1 MSKEFDPKAA
11 KAARDEELKGIMDSL
26 EQGVKD
32 VFSSEKY
39 KTFLDTMAKFPRYS
53 VNNNILIMMQRPDAS
68 LVQSYGGWKKM
79 GRNVKRGEKGIR
91 ILAPAPYKA
100 QVEQQKVDSNGRGI
114 FDTKGNPVMETVE
127 VDRVAFKPV
136 STFDVSQTEGK
147 ELPSLG
153 VSELTGSVENYNAFI
168 EAIKEVCPVPI
179 GFEDIKSGA
188 KGYYHTTDK
197 RIAIQSGMS
206 ELQTLKTAIHEMT
219 HQMLHSGEDKKT
231 RSSKEVEAESVAYTV
246 CKHYGLDTSDYS
258 FSYVAG
264 WSSGKDVKELKESLD
279 TIQKAAKDII
289 TSLDE
294 KLSVHQ
300 KDKEVAKEQVTFKE
314 QSAPK
319 EDIAQSENK
328 IIADAKP
335 LGYIKVKPERTSI
348 LDKLRGE
355 KTKIKLKAAK
365 EMDKKEVAINGR

>member
-1 MSKEFDPKAA
+1 
-11 KAARDEELKGIMDSL
+11 
-26 EQGVKD
+26 
-32 VFSSEKY
+32 
-39 KTFLDTMAKFPRYS
+39 MAKFPRYS

-91 ILAPAPYKA
+91 ILAPYPYTT
-100 QVEQQKVDSNGRGI
+100 QVEQQKVDSNGKGI

-127 VDRVAFKPV
+127 VDKVAFRPV

-168 EAIKEVCPVPI
+168 EAIKDVCPVPI

-264 WSSGKDVKELKESLD
+264 WSGGKDVKELKESLD

-300 KDKEVAKEQVTFKE
+300 KDKEVTKEQDTFKE
-314 QSAPK
+314 QNAPK
-319 EDIAQSENK
+319 EEITQSDNK
-328 IIADAKP
+328 IIADARP
-335 LGYIKVKPERTSI
+335 IGYIKVKPERTSI
-348 LDKLRGE
+348 LDKLKGE